1 MSATA
6 RPSRVGKRTE
16 ARAVLNYFNYFT
28 EIEDRFQQ
36 RRGALL
42 LLSTLDWALI
52 ETWREAGIPLEA
64 VLRGIDTAFDKYE
77 ARQKR
82 ARMRRINGLA
92 WCAQAVMEAAEE
104 LREAAAGTASA
115 GNAEPRESGF
125 EHNRVAA
132 HLEAAATA
140 LDAATV
146 APEACAATAARLREL
161 AAEVCASAEENAAA
175 HNLEALELNLTV
187 LEEKL
192 FPAIK
197 AAAPEEL
204 LVGLKEHAA
213 RELAPYRSRMGAV
226 QLRQVGQQFEQK
238 QLLVHYNLPRL
249 SLFYMSQQ

>member
-1 MSATA
+1 
-6 RPSRVGKRTE
+6 
-16 ARAVLNYFNYFT
+16 VLNYFNYFT

-64 VLRGIDTAFDKYE
+64 ALRGIDAAFDKYE
-77 ARQKR
+77 ARQKK
-82 ARMRRINGLA
+82 ARMRKINGLA

-104 LREAAAGTASA
+104 LREAAAGTAKS
-115 GNAEPRESGF
+115 EPPRESGF
-125 EHNRVAA
+125 EHDRVAT

-146 APEACAATAARLREL
+146 APEACTSTAIRLREL
-161 AAEVCASAEENAAA
+161 AAAVRGGSNAPAEDSAAA
-175 HNLEALELNLTV
+175 NDSVAVNNLEALERTLTV
-187 LEEKL
+187 LEGKL
-192 FPAIK
+192 FAALN
-197 AAAPEEL
+197 AAAPEDL
-204 LVGLKEHAA
+204 LVRLKEHAD
-213 RELAPYRSRMGAV
+213 RELAPYRSRMGAT
-226 QLRQVGQQFEQK
+226 QIRQVKQQFEQK